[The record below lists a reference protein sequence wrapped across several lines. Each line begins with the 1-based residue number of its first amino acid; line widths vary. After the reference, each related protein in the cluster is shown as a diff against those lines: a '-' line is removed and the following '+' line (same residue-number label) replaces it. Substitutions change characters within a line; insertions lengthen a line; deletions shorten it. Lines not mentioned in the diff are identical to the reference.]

1 MRMREGIGNMLKVT
15 SELLDIQV
23 KEAYKLHGVT
33 DVQNDQTFR
42 EFIQESEKEFG
53 MAPRNL
59 DSLTDDEL
67 NNYSD
72 FLDELW
78 NK

>member
-1 MRMREGIGNMLKVT
+1 MLKVT
-15 SELLDIQV
+15 NELLDVQV

-42 EFIQESEKEFG
+42 EFIRESEAYFG
-53 MAPRNL
+53 MAPRDL
-59 DSLTDDEL
+59 ESLTDEEL
-67 NNYSD
+67 NSYSD

>member
-1 MRMREGIGNMLKVT
+1 MREGIDRMLKVT
-15 SELLDIQV
+15 NELLDVQV

-42 EFIQESEKEFG
+42 EFIRESEKAFG
-53 MAPRNL
+53 MAPRDL
-59 DSLTDDEL
+59 ESLTDEEL